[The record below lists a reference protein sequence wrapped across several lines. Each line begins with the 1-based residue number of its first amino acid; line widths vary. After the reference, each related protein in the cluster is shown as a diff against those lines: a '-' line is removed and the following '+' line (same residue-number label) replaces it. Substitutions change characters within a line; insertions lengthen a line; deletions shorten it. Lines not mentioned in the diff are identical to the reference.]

1 MKELY
6 IGLKTILRDSMSIF
20 TKDSLT
26 GRLSFSIVDFM
37 FYFMLPIL
45 IFIGT
50 LYFDT
55 PMDTDLNKSIV
66 GFLTVFVAL
75 SFQVIYIANDKFTSK
90 VKSKI
95 KEKELSESG
104 QVELYDDEKNYLRR
118 IGNYTRQ
125 FVRQM
130 ILLILVS
137 VLIILCSLLYI
148 CIDSHLILVLLSA
161 IMLPS
166 FYIWILLLLKMVVSI
181 YNLQMDDNKQHYKL
195 IS

>member
-6 IGLKTILRDSMSIF
+6 IGLKTILSDSMSIF
-20 TKDSLT
+20 TKDAMT
-26 GRLSFSIVDFM
+26 GRLSFSIVDSI

-50 LYFDT
+50 FFFDT
-55 PMDTDLNKSIV
+55 PINTGLNEAIV
-66 GFLTVFVAL
+66 GVLTIFIVL
-75 SFQVIYIANDKFTSK
+75 SFQVVYIANDKFTSK
-90 VKSKI
+90 VNRKM
-95 KEKELSESG
+95 KEKELSGSG
-104 QVELYDDEKNYLRR
+104 QERLYDDEKNYLRR

-130 ILLILVS
+130 VLLILVS

-148 CIDSHLILVLLSA
+148 VCTDSHLLLVLLSA
-161 IMLPS
+161 VMLSS

-181 YNLQMDDNKQHYKL
+181 YNLQMDDIKQHYKL
-195 IS
+195 I

>member
-1 MKELY
+1 
-6 IGLKTILRDSMSIF
+6 MSIF

-55 PMDTDLNKSIV
+55 PMDTGLNKSIV

-75 SFQVIYIANDKFTSK
+75 SFQVVYIANDKFTSK

>member
-75 SFQVIYIANDKFTSK
+75 SFQVVYIANDKFTSK